1 MFDVRKFLALGRR
14 DKVMVL
20 RMIGAHFDPRASPS
34 FTPEWQ
40 RLTRVPMNS
49 KAVLGTMF
57 YIFRNRCISGLGK
70 GELDPVGWHSNRRWR
85 QEILNS
91 EFVVSLS

>member
-34 FTPEWQ
+34 FT
-40 RLTRVPMNS
+40 L
-49 KAVLGTMF
+49 
-57 YIFRNRCISGLGK
+57 SG
-70 GELDPVGWHSNRRWR
+70 S
-85 QEILNS
+85 
-91 EFVVSLS
+91 VSLESP